1 MSIKDYKE
9 PFHRRNNSGELD
21 VFEADRYFSGS
32 NDNYTLLASANLS
45 QKMASRDEKRG
56 YLRQGRASLDIPSP
70 KYYYL
75 HQNNHPIVETK
86 QHHHQQ
92 QQKTQE
98 KKKLKQPNSPSG
110 KIAQFLNSLFNQTN
124 SKKNK
129 KKSMKSL
136 SSTQSMKDEDESPIR
151 RRKRSSI
158 SHFWSTSSAIDT
170 TGSGFR
176 TPPPYDLNHHH
187 QPNIPFEYRIWLK
200 ESDRQSIPVFP
211 WKRVSEDCTKSDK
224 DFRTFSDNK
233 DVLGT
238 LSKYKIQE
246 NGNPNVNGIG
256 SYKDHDKIKSSKN
269 LNHGYQK
276 KTEHK
281 KIVHEEYD
289 HDGAESDSSSDLF
302 ELKID
307 YGFGF
312 CSSGLPVYET
322 THMDNI
328 KRSSSTSFT
337 NGPIK
342 A

>member
-1 MSIKDYKE
+1 MSIKDHKK
-9 PFHRRNNSGELD
+9 PFHRRNKSGELD

-56 YLRQGRASLDIPSP
+56 YLRQGRASLDIPSL

-86 QHHHQQ
+86 QYHHQQ

-98 KKKLKQPNSPSG
+98 KKKLKQSNSPSG

-136 SSTQSMKDEDESPIR
+136 SSTQSMKDEDQSPIR

-170 TGSGFR
+170 TS
-176 TPPPYDLNHHH
+176 PPYNLNHHHH
-187 QPNIPFEYRIWLK
+187 QPNIPLENRIWLK
-200 ESDRQSIPVFP
+200 ESDRQSIPV
-211 WKRVSEDCTKSDK
+211 SLYK
-224 DFRTFSDNK
+224 DFRTFSDYK

-238 LSKYKIQE
+238 LSKYKTQE
-246 NGNPNVNGIG
+246 NGAFR
-256 SYKDHDKIKSSKN
+256 DHDKIKSSKN

-281 KIVHEEYD
+281 KTVQQDD